1 MKGNRIVLRFLNYN
15 LFSLSLTSLDFVI
28 RTRNLDKTTDR
39 SGWWP
44 VIIARPEW
52 MERLL
57 LRDYSY
63 QFPAY
68 KRNTFRFDVVT
79 RIQFGFVALKYWNIG
94 RRGTTPRHQVS
105 GIRRRDWSR
114 LIKVY
119 RSCCYLRSLPT
130 NFKMFS
136 LYNVSSPVRRNS
148 NPQCRV
154 RFNYITSP
162 CNFDRRKRF
171 SNRCSLLQS
180 PPPLLLLPNKNDSI
194 NESMEEAMEYR
205 EGKGEF
211 FLSSQAELVKRRDRP
226 FSIGACGNFI
236 LRFSRVS
243 GTAISK
249 AGHYG

>member
-1 MKGNRIVLRFLNYN
+1 M
-15 LFSLSLTSLDFVI
+15 
-28 RTRNLDKTTDR
+28 
-39 SGWWP
+39 
-44 VIIARPEW
+44 
-52 MERLL
+52 
-57 LRDYSY
+57 
-63 QFPAY
+63 
-68 KRNTFRFDVVT
+68 
-79 RIQFGFVALKYWNIG
+79 
-94 RRGTTPRHQVS
+94 TPRHQVS
-105 GIRRRDWSR
+105 RIRRRDWSR

-194 NESMEEAMEYR
+194 NESMEEENGISRR
-205 EGKGEF
+205 ERRIFFIIPSGIGKATRSPLF
-211 FLSSQAELVKRRDRP
+211 DRR
-226 FSIGACGNFI
+226 SVWQLYLA
-236 LRFSRVS
+236 V
-243 GTAISK
+243 
-249 AGHYG
+249 